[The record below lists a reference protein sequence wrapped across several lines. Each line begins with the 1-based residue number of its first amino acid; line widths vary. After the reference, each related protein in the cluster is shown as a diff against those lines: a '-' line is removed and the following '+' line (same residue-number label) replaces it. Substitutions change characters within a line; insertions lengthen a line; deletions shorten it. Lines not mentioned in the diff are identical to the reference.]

1 MRIDIGDG
9 FELIGVERAEELI
22 LVPPCARDD
31 ADHATCTWW
40 EDADR
45 GSKAARVEAQSP
57 SSSARASAPAGGKAA
72 LAAFLGADVAEAP
85 MFNPFAPR
93 EPTREEALRDAAAAP
108 GQPAKL
114 RLLTR
119 QLPISGP
126 MGWILLSGGD
136 PVAYCQAGPLS
147 AFPRAQ
153 RLRDRYPD
161 LRSEEHTSELQSH

>member
-9 FELIGVERAEELI
+9 FELIGVERADELI

-72 LAAFLGADVAEAP
+72 LAAFLGAD
-85 MFNPFAPR
+85 R
-93 EPTREEALRDAAAAP
+93 KSTRLNSSH
-108 GQPAKL
+108 
-114 RLLTR
+114 
-119 QLPISGP
+119 I
-126 MGWILLSGGD
+126 
-136 PVAYCQAGPLS
+136 PLS
-147 AFPRAQ
+147 RMPSSA
-153 RLRDRYPD
+153 
-161 LRSEEHTSELQSH
+161 